1 MTVLSLLVA
10 VTFVLWAP
18 EDGYALS
25 EISWP

>member
-10 VTFVLWAP
+10 VTLVLWMP
-18 EDGYALS
+18 EDSYALS